1 MDHSLVPATPA
12 RPCDLANLE
21 NEITELA
28 AHLNAATY
36 RLLTLIGE
44 FDERGGWHGAGL
56 KSCAHWL
63 NWKCGIDLGAAREK
77 VRVAHA
83 LKELPQ
89 ISAALRNGQI
99 SYSKVRAMTR
109 VATEKNEDYLL
120 MIAAHGT
127 ASHVERL
134 VRNYRR
140 VKRTEALE
148 RDKQHHALRE
158 LSWYTNDDGSYVIK
172 ARLSPEQGARIVQ
185 ALQETSAAI
194 REEQRNAAEDV
205 SAETPIAALRAD
217 ALQRIAES
225 YLAGENVRISGGD
238 TCTLHVHTNMDTLQ
252 ADGDGAESELA
263 AGGNVSAETSRRLAC
278 DCGVVHW
285 LEDSDGTTLNVGR
298 RTRSIPPSIRRAL
311 NRRDGG
317 CRFPGCT
324 AQHYVD
330 AHHIHHWAD
339 GGETRLDNL
348 LLLCR
353 HHHRL
358 VHEDGYRLVLDAAG
372 EPVFTT
378 PQGEQIP
385 HGPDTRFRGNVF
397 ALTTE
402 NRRERIEIG
411 PGTLVPMWAGER
423 MDDGMAVDGLVWRE
437 FGHSHGVEA
446 NTAEKSSYV
455 MDRTNN
461 QETKNTHVE

>member
-1 MDHSLVPATPA
+1 MDPFPVPDTLAQPL
-12 RPCDLANLE
+12 DLTVLE
-21 NEITELA
+21 DEITELA

-77 VRVAHA
+77 VRIAHA
-83 LKELPQ
+83 LKDLPQ
-89 ISAALRNGQI
+89 ISAALRGGRI

-109 VATEKNEDYLL
+109 VATPQNEDYLL

-140 VKRTEALE
+140 VKRSEALE
-148 RDKQHHALRE
+148 RDNQHHALRE
-158 LSWYTNDDGSYVIK
+158 LNWTINDDGSYVLK

-185 ALQETSAAI
+185 ALQETTAAI
-194 REEQRNAAEDV
+194 REEQRDAAEDV
-205 SAETPIAALRAD
+205 FAQTPVAALRAD

-225 YLAGENVRISGGD
+225 YLVSEHVRVNGGD
-238 TCTLHVHTNMDTLQ
+238 RCTLHLHTDIDTLR

-263 AGGNVSAETSRRLAC
+263 PGGNVSAETSSRLAC

-285 LEDSDGTTLNVGR
+285 LEDSDGTALNVGR
-298 RTRSIPPSIRRAL
+298 RTRSIPPAIRRAL

-324 AQHYVD
+324 ARHHVD
-330 AHHIHHWAD
+330 AHHIRHWAD
-339 GGETRLDNL
+339 NGETRLDNL

-358 VHEDGYRLVLDAAG
+358 VHEGGYGLALDVAG

-378 PQGEQIP
+378 PKGERIP
-385 HGPDTRFRGNVF
+385 EGFDTRFRGNVF
-397 ALTTE
+397 ALTTA
-402 NRRERIEIG
+402 NRRERIDIE
-411 PGTLVPMWAGER
+411 PRTLVPKWSGER
-423 MDDGMAVDGLVWRE
+423 MDDGMAVDGLIWRE
-437 FGHSHGVEA
+437 
-446 NTAEKSSYV
+446 
-455 MDRTNN
+455 
-461 QETKNTHVE
+461 